1 MQYIVSI
8 TFDFFFLYSKLMLT
22 VKKMRRCIKVRIIKK
37 NKIP

>member
-8 TFDFFFLYSKLMLT
+8 KFDFFLYYKLMLT
-22 VKKMRRCIKVRIIKK
+22 LKKMRRCIKVGIIKK